1 MSITALYIDAA
12 VADHPQT
19 EEIRSRLAVPAR
31 VVADPAAVFAE
42 IWAAAD
48 PAGHGKQVLL
58 LTRNRGAFLK
68 ECPGTRHYTCCGYR
82 ILHVGSY
89 CTMDCAYCILQAYF
103 HPPLLQYYVNHEEM
117 LRELENCFSAPGI
130 QRIGTGEFTDS
141 LIWEPWSG
149 LSRRLV
155 RRFAAQRR
163 AVLELKT
170 KTVNIGGLLDLD
182 HRRKTILA
190 WSLNTERVIREQE
203 RATASLDARLRAAAQ
218 SAAAGY
224 PLAFHFDPV
233 VIYDGCE
240 AEYRRVVERLFAAV
254 PAEQVVWISLGAF
267 RFMPELKALIQR
279 RFPDSQIVYGEFIS
293 GLDGKARYFKP
304 LRMQVLRR
312 LAQAIREFAPHCCVY
327 LCMEDDE
334 LWRHALGATPAEQ
347 GGLARMLDAAAARHC
362 GLEEGKSGR

>member
-1 MSITALYIDAA
+1 MTIRELFIDAEA
-12 VADHPQT
+12 ADHPQT
-19 EEIRSRLAVPAR
+19 AAIRSRLAVPAR
-31 VVADPAAVFAE
+31 VVPGPAALFEEVR
-42 IWAAAD
+42 AADD
-48 PAGHGKQVLL
+48 PAGRGKQVLF

-68 ECPGTRHYTCCGYR
+68 ACPGTRHYTCCGYR

-103 HPPLLQYYVNHEEM
+103 HPPLLQYYVNQEDM
-117 LRELENCFSAPGI
+117 TRELEECFSTPVI

-141 LIWEPWSG
+141 LIWEPWTN
-149 LSRRLV
+149 LSRGLV
-155 RRFAAQRR
+155 QRFAAQRR

-170 KTVNIGGLLDLD
+170 KSVNVAGLLDLD

-203 RATASLDARLRAAAQ
+203 RGTAALGARLRAAAAG
-218 SAAAGY
+218 AAAGY

-240 AEYRRVVERLFAAV
+240 AEYREVAERLFAAI
-254 PAEQVVWISLGAF
+254 PPEQVVWISLGAF
-267 RFMPELKALIQR
+267 RFMPDLKALIQR
-279 RFPDSQIVYGEFIS
+279 RFPDSRIVYGEFIT

-304 LRMQVLRR
+304 LRIQVLRS
-312 LAQAIREFAPHCCVY
+312 LARAIREFAPHCCVY

-334 LWRHALGATPAEQ
+334 VWRHSLGFVPAER
-347 GGLARMLDAAAARHC
+347 GGLPRMLDSAAARHC
-362 GLEEGKSGR
+362 GVEEG